1 MEMNEP
7 KTTNRERGFSLVEV
21 MLAALL
27 TIGLLATIFALTS
40 RNQKIYL
47 SESGTTEMNQ
57 NVRSVVDLL
66 TRDIQSAG
74 VGLPRVNGSFAAI
87 YYQNGTSGAPDQILI
102 VNGNPY
108 SPSADVESGSIS
120 PPEFT
125 CMKPPEIS
133 LITSGSGQSLTYKD
147 LTNTD
152 QPIYKQADNKKYLV
166 YDDTCLRVFQ
176 LSQDGKITGSG
187 STERLYLKFASAS
200 LQSPAAT
207 FGSTVDTA
215 EPVYSNAKLAML
227 DSLVAYRINTSTH
240 ELERSQD
247 LVNWYTVA
255 RGIIN
260 LQIEYRTIGTDASG
274 DLVEIITP
282 TPTPRRNIRSLAITV
297 LAETPDLDANDEKYR
312 QVIHKFETTPRNFN
326 LLNNSNLS
334 SNTDSTW
341 QF

>member
-1 MEMNEP
+1 MYKP
-7 KTTNRERGFSLVEV
+7 KTINREAGFSLVEL

-27 TIGLLATIFALTS
+27 TIGLLGVVFALTS
-40 RNQKIYL
+40 SNQKIYF
-47 SESGTTEMNQ
+47 SESSVTEMNQ

-66 TRDIQSAG
+66 SRDIQSAG
-74 VGLPRVNGSFAAI
+74 MGLPRVNGSFAAI

-108 SPSADVESGSIS
+108 SPAADVESGSTS
-120 PPEFT
+120 PAEVT

-133 LITSGSGQSLTYKD
+133 VTTSGGSQSLTYKD
-147 LTNTD
+147 PENTD
-152 QPIYKQADNKKYLV
+152 QSIYKLADGKKYLV
-166 YDDTCLRVFQ
+166 YDDTCLRIFE

-187 STERLYLKFASAS
+187 STERLYLKFSSAS
-200 LQSPAAT
+200 LQSPAAA
-207 FGSTVDTA
+207 FGSIIDTV
-215 EPVYSNAKLAML
+215 EPAYSNAKLAML
-227 DSLVAYRINTSTH
+227 DSLVAYRINTETR

-247 LVNWYTVA
+247 LTTWYTVA

-260 LQIEYRTIGTDASG
+260 LQIEYRTIGTDTNG

-282 TPTPRRNIRSLAITV
+282 TPPTRRNIRSLIITV
-297 LAETPDLDANDEKYR
+297 LAETPDIDSTDEKYR

-334 SNTDSTW
+334 SNTETTW